1 MKGCFNMNL
10 KKSIN
15 FIDELRE
22 IFIDYVYVLDNYF
35 ENDKNKQEHEELYL
49 EYKNLSEN
57 IQKLMIKYKLNKE
70 IKK

>member
-1 MKGCFNMNL
+1 MNL
-10 KKSIN
+10 KKSIQFTN
-15 FIDELRE
+15 DLRQ

-49 EYKNLSEN
+49 EYKNLRKNIEN
-57 IQKLMIKYKLNKE
+57 LMIKYGLDKE

>member
-1 MKGCFNMNL
+1 MNL

>member
-1 MKGCFNMNL
+1 MNL
-10 KKSIN
+10 KKSIQ
-15 FIDELRE
+15 FINDLRQ

-49 EYKNLSEN
+49 EYKNLRKNIEN
-57 IQKLMIKYKLNKE
+57 LMIKYGLDKE

>member
-1 MKGCFNMNL
+1 MNL
-10 KKSIN
+10 KKSIQFTN
-15 FIDELRE
+15 DLRQ

-49 EYKNLSEN
+49 EYKNLRKN
-57 IQKLMIKYKLNKE
+57 IEILMIKYGLDKE

>member
-1 MKGCFNMNL
+1 MNL

-15 FIDELRE
+15 FIDELRK

>member
-1 MKGCFNMNL
+1 MNL

-35 ENDKNKQEHEELYL
+35 EDDKNKQEHKELYL

>member
-1 MKGCFNMNL
+1 MNL
-10 KKSIN
+10 KKSIQFTN
-15 FIDELRE
+15 DLRQ

-49 EYKNLSEN
+49 EYNNLRKNIE
-57 IQKLMIKYKLNKE
+57 ILMIKYGLDKE

>member
-1 MKGCFNMNL
+1 MNL

-49 EYKNLSEN
+49 EYKNLRKNIEN
-57 IQKLMIKYKLNKE
+57 LMIKYKLNKE